1 MRKHIFK
8 GRVIDV
14 GTEQVTLPS
23 GLTVTLDVI
32 KHPGASLVV
41 PLDGDKVTLIRQY
54 RYCAQ
59 GYLWE
64 CPAGTLNPG
73 ETPEQCARREVV
85 EEAGVEAG
93 RLDHA
98 GFIFT
103 APGFCDEKIHIFIAR
118 DLKKAE
124 VHRDEDE
131 VITEVRQVPY
141 AECMDM
147 VARNE
152 IQDAKT
158 LAGLAHARR
167 FLP

>member
-23 GLTVTLDVI
+23 GLEVTLDVI
-32 KHPGASLVV
+32 RHPGAALVV
-41 PLDGDKVTLIRQY
+41 PLDEDRVTLIRQW
-54 RYCAQ
+54 RHAA
-59 GYLWE
+59 GGWLWE

-93 RLDHA
+93 RLDYA
-98 GFIFT
+98 GLIYT

-118 DLKKAE
+118 DLRTAPTE
-124 VHRDEDE
+124 RDEDE
-131 VITEVRQVPY
+131 VIVEVKAVPWS
-141 AECMDM
+141 ACMEM
-147 VARNE
+147 VARHE

-158 LAGLAHARR
+158 LAGLLHARR